1 VGKTIDDF
9 GAQWRRYPDNEGYY
23 ASDALFADICGPLLD
38 PAAIKGLRVADLGSG
53 SGRIVRMLLALGAAH
68 VTAVEP
74 SEAIEALKRNTE
86 ESADRITYVH
96 DTGERLPDGP
106 YDLIVSVGVLH
117 HIPDPAPVTARALR
131 TLKPGGRFL
140 VWIYGREGN
149 ELYLRTF
156 GPVRAVTKHLPDV
169 LLAGIC
175 HLLTALLTVYIGL
188 CRVLP
193 LPMRDYALSVLGR
206 YGWRHRFLTVF
217 DQLNPAYAKYYRQ
230 DEARALLTSAG
241 FADVRLHHRHGY
253 SWSVI
258 GTKPA

>member
-1 VGKTIDDF
+1 
-9 GAQWRRYPDNEGYY
+9 
-23 ASDALFADICGPLLD
+23 
-38 PAAIKGLRVADLGSG
+38 
-53 SGRIVRMLLALGAAH
+53 M
-68 VTAVEP
+68 
-74 SEAIEALKRNTE
+74 
-86 ESADRITYVH
+86 
-96 DTGERLPDGP
+96 
-106 YDLIVSVGVLH
+106 
-117 HIPDPAPVTARALR
+117 RAFQ

-149 ELYLRTF
+149 ELYLKIF
-156 GPVRAVTKHLPDV
+156 APVRAVTKHLPDV
-169 LLAGIC
+169 LLTGVC

-230 DEARALLTSAG
+230 DEARALLTAAG
-241 FADVRLHHRHGY
+241 FAEVRLYHRHGY
-253 SWSVI
+253 SWSVV